1 MNSKTIRIAA
11 FVGLSSLA
19 LAACVTDPE
28 TGQKRINRAAIG
40 GIGGALGGY
49 LLGDIVGGRRD
60 RTEKIVGA
68 GIGAVAGAGIG
79 YYLEQQERELRA
91 KTAGTGVDVVRDGDS
106 LLLNMPS
113 EVTFDVDSAAVK
125 PEFRNTLND
134 VATTLVQYESSY
146 IDVYGHTDSTGSD
159 AYNQTLSER
168 RAQSVS
174 AYLSSRGVQSA
185 RLATRGFGESQPV
198 ASNTTE
204 DGRAQNRRVEI
215 RIVPVT
221 QEDVRGS

>member
-1 MNSKTIRIAA
+1 MNNKTIRIAA
-11 FVGLSSLA
+11 FASLSSLA
-19 LAACVTDPE
+19 LAACVTDPD
-28 TGQKRINRAAIG
+28 TGQQRISRAAIG
-40 GIGGALGGY
+40 GLGGVVGGY

-79 YYLEQQERELRA
+79 YYLDQQERELRQ

-106 LLLNMPS
+106 LVLNMPS
-113 EVTFDVDSAAVK
+113 QVTFDVDSSSVK
-125 PEFRNTLND
+125 PEFRTTLDN
-134 VATTLVQYESSY
+134 VSATLVQYESSY

-174 AYLSSRGVQSA
+174 SYLSTRGVQPA
-185 RLATRGFGESQPV
+185 RLATRGFGETQPV

-221 QEDVRGS
+221 QADVNG